1 MSENVVIKKD
11 RTVTVPASEAK
22 IGVQY
27 DHNVNAIT
35 FDCPRYPDDDR
46 NVDMSTMQIY
56 INYMLPDKTL
66 GSYLAENVKVD
77 TNNPDTIHFDWKIT
91 RNVTQVKGALQALV
105 CIKKV
110 DAEGNELYH
119 WNTDLI
125 QSFRV
130 GEGMECLET
139 ISSDYSDVIS
149 QLLVNMNT
157 VTGEFEALSADV
169 TARTSEETL
178 QGLVN
183 NAASDEKLGSIVN
196 AYMEANPVGIN
207 VDDTLTVSGDAADA
221 KITGDRISELKSD
234 LAEIKDDVKP
244 INLYNKNSDLNHN
257 DVKVQ
262 ASGNFI
268 ALSGSSVSHP
278 IKIELGKTYCFKFS
292 NSFYGTN
299 ANRCFRFCNADGTLI
314 TTDGYFFNATVS
326 SDGNYGY
333 FTVNDRILAM
343 GEYVCVNVRTSDK
356 SVMIFA
362 EGDTLPEYSDYFEPY
377 AEIKE
382 SVLPKFVKM
391 VNGVSPDDNGNV
403 NTNTDGIF
411 IHNPLYEKKLAVN
424 GDSICYGAGDVGGY
438 AKYIG
443 QRNNMTV
450 ANNAQSGGTLAYVSG
465 RHCISRTIAN
475 MPNDADYYIIEGG
488 VNDASGLAELGTITS
503 SYIDTLD
510 DTTTLGALESIC
522 KQLQTTF
529 VGKKYG
535 FIFVHNCFGWSD
547 NWNTTRKSKMK
558 EVLNKWGIPYLDLG
572 DSVPQLRNVDALR
585 TYTSNSDGWHPT
597 AEGYQT
603 FYVPKIE
610 AWLRT
615 L

>member
-1 MSENVVIKKD
+1 MSEVKD
-11 RTVTVPASEAK
+11 K
-22 IGVQY
+22 L
-27 DHNVNAIT
+27 IT
-35 FDCPRYPDDDR
+35 
-46 NVDMSTMQIY
+46 
-56 INYMLPDKTL
+56 
-66 GSYLAENVKVD
+66 AENLK
-77 TNNPDTIHFDWKIT
+77 
-91 RNVTQVKGALQALV
+91 
-105 CIKKV
+105 
-110 DAEGNELYH
+110 
-119 WNTDLI
+119 
-125 QSFRV
+125 
-130 GEGMECLET
+130 
-139 ISSDYSDVIS
+139 
-149 QLLVNMNT
+149 
-157 VTGEFEALSADV
+157 
-169 TARTSEETL
+169 
-178 QGLVN
+178 
-183 NAASDEKLGSIVN
+183 N
-196 AYMEANPVGIN
+196 AY
-207 VDDTLTVSGDAADA
+207 DDNKRA
-221 KITGDRISELKSD
+221 ISELKGD
-234 LAEIKDDVKP
+234 IAEIKDDVKP
-244 INLYNKNSDLNHN
+244 INLYNKNSELNHN

-292 NSFYGTN
+292 TSYYGTN
-299 ANRCFRFCNADGTLI
+299 ANKIVRFCNADGTLI
-314 TTDGYFFNATVS
+314 TTDGTVYNANVAS
-326 SDGNYGY
+326 GNGYGY
-333 FTVNDRILAM
+333 FTVTESLLKM
-343 GEYVCVNVRTSDK
+343 GEYVCVNVRMSDK

-382 SVLPKFVKM
+382 SVLPKFVKT
-391 VNGVSPDDNGNV
+391 VNGVSPDDNGNI
-403 NTNTDGIF
+403 NTNTDVTVL
-411 IHNPLYEKKLAVN
+411 HNPLYGKKLAVN

-443 QRNNMTV
+443 QRNDMTI

-503 SYIDTLD
+503 NYIDTLD
-510 DTTTLGALESIC
+510 DTKTLGALESIC

-547 NWNTTRKSKMK
+547 NWNTTIKPKMK

-572 DSVPQLRNVDALR
+572 DSVPQLRNIDTLR

-597 AEGYQT
+597 SEGYQT